1 MKKKLTLVVAFV
13 LVFAL
18 GVAGTFAY
26 LTAETQSITN
36 TFTVGNIDI
45 ALTETFNT
53 DADKDNKN
61 DSWSNKLIPGQVY
74 TKDPT
79 VTVKANSEPCY
90 LFLKVDANSSWDSY
104 IDYSLNNTVWKD
116 VPGHTGYYYRTVD
129 TSTENQDFNVLT
141 SNQVTVKTS
150 VTKAVEDGI
159 TDGTIT
165 APAITFMAAAVQS
178 ANVADLNAA
187 WNALPATFTGA
198 TT

>member
-36 TFTVGNIDI
+36 TFTVGNINI
-45 ALTETFNT
+45 ELTERFNT
-53 DADKDNKN
+53 DADKDGKN

-104 IDYSLNNTVWKD
+104 IDYSLNNTVWED
-116 VPGHTGYYYRTVD
+116 VPGHTGY
-129 TSTENQDFNVLT
+129 
-141 SNQVTVKTS
+141 
-150 VTKAVEDGI
+150 
-159 TDGTIT
+159 
-165 APAITFMAAAVQS
+165 
-178 ANVADLNAA
+178 
-187 WNALPATFTGA
+187 
-198 TT
+198 

>member
-1 MKKKLTLVVAFV
+1 MKKKLTLLVAFV

-90 LFLKVDANSSWDSY
+90 LFLKVDANSSWDNY
-104 IDYSLNNTVWKD
+104 IDYSLNTTVWTA
-116 VPGHTGYYYRTVD
+116 VPDHTGYYYRTVD

-159 TDGTIT
+159 TAGTIT

-187 WNALPATFTGA
+187 WNALPATFTG